1 MWSRD
6 TGNYL
11 NAPGFLE
18 VGLERMK
25 DWKRIYFTDIALGQ
39 ANLAKVMEKWN
50 KIYTADCTC
59 IKKAL
64 DKSRGIADN

>member
-1 MWSRD
+1 
-6 TGNYL
+6 
-11 NAPGFLE
+11 
-18 VGLERMK
+18 MK